1 MIITEISDEI
11 MAFLELKEDNQFSN
25 IAPKDYAF
33 YLSKSMAFGK
43 IEGERYRKQDLEA
56 ILKSEGVQILHHQ
69 SLKAMETPFS
79 MIQSQIYFTKEE
91 KKIEIFVGVIEEK
104 RRAME
109 QFGLRISAQEM
120 RRLHL
125 AHEFYHFLEFS
136 RDRPTGERLP
146 PISKKLLGI
155 IPVQCYIT
163 RANEIAAHQFAKEV
177 CNFPIHPKIMDYC
190 YQITIGAYKR
200 EAFDALVLSAQTELE
215 KGGYQWN

>member
-11 MAFLELKEDNQFSN
+11 MAFLELKEDSQFSN
-25 IAPKDYAF
+25 IAPKDYVF

-43 IEGERYRKQDLEA
+43 IESQRYRRQDLEA

-69 SLKAMETPFS
+69 NVNTMETPFS

-109 QFGLRISAQEM
+109 KFGLRISAEEM

-136 RDRPTGERLP
+136 RDQRTGERLP

-155 IPVQCYIT
+155 IPVQSYVT
-163 RANEIAAHQFAKEV
+163 RTNEIAAHQFAKEV

-190 YQITIGAYKR
+190 YQITKGAYKR
-200 EAFDALVLSAQTELE
+200 EAFGALVLSVQTELE